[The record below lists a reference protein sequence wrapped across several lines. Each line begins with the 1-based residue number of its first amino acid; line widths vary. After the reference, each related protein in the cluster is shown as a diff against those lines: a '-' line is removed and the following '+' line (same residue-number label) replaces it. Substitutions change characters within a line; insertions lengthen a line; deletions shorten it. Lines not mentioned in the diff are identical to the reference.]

1 VEIRNKERKTLMQ
14 YTKPNLLATVRAD
27 AAIQDGTGAS
37 EHNGTKMSIKADFRN
52 GPLPHTST
60 TGAYEADE

>member
-1 VEIRNKERKTLMQ
+1 MR
-14 YTKPNLLATVRAD
+14 YTKPNILATVNAD
-27 AAIQDGTGAS
+27 GAIQNGTGAS
-37 EHNGTKMSIKADFRN
+37 EHGGAKMSIKADFRN